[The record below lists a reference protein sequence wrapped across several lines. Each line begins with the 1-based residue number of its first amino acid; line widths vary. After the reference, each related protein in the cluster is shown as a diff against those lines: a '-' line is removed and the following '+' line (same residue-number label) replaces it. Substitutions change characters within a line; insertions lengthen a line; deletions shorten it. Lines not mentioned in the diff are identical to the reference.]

1 MSLNTLRFGE
11 FELDCGNFRL
21 QRRGRPVKLE
31 RTPLELLVL
40 LAEFPGKLITH
51 QEAVERIW
59 GKGVHIEAE
68 TSLYTAMRKLR
79 QALGDAAGKPRFV
92 ETVARKGYRF
102 IAPIAAAAEPS
113 AERKML
119 AVLPLDNLGGN
130 KREEYFSD
138 GLTEELITELAR
150 LSPTE
155 LGVIARTSVMRY
167 KRSRQTAQKI
177 GEALGVDYLV
187 EGSVRRER
195 ARVRI
200 TVQLIRVR
208 DQSHLWAETYERAL
222 DYILRLQAEIALTV
236 AAAIRLQLVPAA
248 TAVAG
253 LNPEM
258 HDLYLRA
265 RYLWN
270 QRTSAA
276 IRQAITHFHT
286 ALQLDPGY
294 APAWAGLAT
303 DYAVLPITAD
313 ARPGEMFARARKAA
327 ARALHLDPTLAEA
340 QVARGIIHLWWEWD
354 WAAAEQHFRRA
365 IAINPSDSDAH
376 MFLAHLFSDLGQH
389 DQALAEIRTARRLDP
404 VSAIVNT
411 HEGQFLYAA
420 RRYQEALA
428 PLQRA
433 LQLAPQFWVTHIV
446 LGKVLGMTKN
456 YRGALA
462 AFTRAHRYSQ
472 GNTEASALRIYTLS
486 VTGQTAAARRV
497 LRDLRRRAARVFVPP
512 LHLALAHLGLGEH
525 VAALDEL
532 DRALRERDVRLTF
545 LAVEPRWDPLR
556 DHPRFLSLLRR
567 VGLLTPAS

>member
-1 MSLNTLRFGE
+1 MSLNTLRFGD

-21 QRRGRPVKLE
+21 QRRGRAVKLE

-40 LAEFPGKLITH
+40 LAESPGKLITH
-51 QEAVERIW
+51 QDAVERIW

-79 QALGDAAGKPRFV
+79 QALGDAAAKPRFV
-92 ETVARKGYRF
+92 ATVARKGYRF
-102 IAPIAAAAEPS
+102 IAPIKADEELS
-113 AERKML
+113 AGRKML

-167 KRSRQTAQKI
+167 KRSRQTARRI

-222 DYILRLQAEIALTV
+222 GDVLRLQAEIALTV

-248 TAVAG
+248 TAGAG
-253 LNPEM
+253 LNPDM

-270 QRTSAA
+270 QRTSTS
-276 IRQAITHFHT
+276 IRQAITNFHT
-286 ALQLDPGY
+286 ALQMDPGY

-303 DYAVLPITAD
+303 AYSVLPITAD
-313 ARPGEMFARARKAA
+313 APPRQMFSQARDAA
-327 ARALHLDPTLAEA
+327 ARALYLDSTLAEA
-340 QVARGIIHLWWEWD
+340 HVASGVIHLWSEWD
-354 WAAAEQHFRRA
+354 WGASEQEFRRA

-376 MFLAHLFSDLGQH
+376 MFLAHLFSDLGRH
-389 DQALAEIRTARRLDP
+389 DQALTEIRAALRLDP

-411 HEGQFLYAA
+411 HHGHFLYSA

-433 LQLAPQFWVTHIV
+433 LQLAPQFWVANIV

-456 YRGALA
+456 HRQALA
-462 AFTRAHRYSQ
+462 AFSRAHRYSH
-472 GNTEASALRIYTLS
+472 GNTEALSLRAHTLAMA
-486 VTGQTAAARRV
+486 GQTAAARRI

-512 LHLALAHLGLGEH
+512 LHLALAHLALGEH
-525 VAALDEL
+525 TAALDEL
-532 DRALRERDVRLTF
+532 ERALRERDVRLTF

-556 DHPRFLSLLRR
+556 AHSRFRSLLQR
-567 VGLLTPAS
+567 VGLLMPAS